1 MGNEKS
7 ALNGIEIDEKA
18 IEVTDFWTQYSAN
31 VQNYNSQ
38 KVSVFNSEPSLHY
51 TASFGRPTPL
61 ERIAKNLM
69 LHRHPCIL
77 RYISSWHKGSKFFL
91 CTEEAKPLIQVID
104 AQNALQ
110 ICVGLYSIA
119 CALVFLHEKALTS
132 HNNVCSGSI
141 YITPEGC
148 WKLGGFEY
156 LCKFSEA
163 TSTYYQKIRNYRY
176 ERATCPNEDINA
188 LIDSG
193 NLASIDVYAFG
204 VLAEDILKLKH
215 ADNIPALTEFQEFC
229 KENLQSSDASLRCK
243 LSTVLQHP
251 FFTHDFIKIHG
262 FLEEL
267 PLKTNEEK
275 EVFFTNL
282 VNDLKAFPEDVV
294 AEQLGRSLLSRIV
307 LLDQT
312 AQVKFLPYVL
322 KPRDENDDIENSV
335 FSTPVFK
342 TYLIPRLLQM
352 FCIRDVSI
360 RLLLLL
366 HFKSFVHTFQTD
378 ELKSQILPELLVGI
392 KDTNDHLVCATLK
405 ALAEVVSILGAATVI
420 GGKRAKLFT
429 DGRPNKIKEQKENKI
444 VSTIKNNNSDTI
456 ASMDMNE
463 IELHL
468 PERLSPD
475 GGEDKKESS
484 FAFVDEE
491 STWSDWDAHDANID
505 SHQSNV
511 QNMQQI
517 TQIATPNMAN
527 VSDSPSSI
535 TKSEVNKHIKKIEMS
550 DISQLDIKHSKSM
563 KSTIDDYDFFTDMEP
578 IIKKTHILH
587 VQDEKEIPS
596 TCSKSIFDVKLSNV
610 TLQESEDNDGWSEH
624 LGDWDIEDTKELSF

>member
-119 CALVFLHEKALTS
+119 CALVFLHEKALAS

-188 LIDSG
+188 LIDSR
-193 NLASIDVYAFG
+193 NLASIDIYAFG

-229 KENLQSSDASLRCK
+229 KKNLQSSDASLRCK
-243 LSTVLQHP
+243 LSKVLQHP

-342 TYLIPRLLQM
+342 TYLIPRLLQI

-444 VSTIKNNNSDTI
+444 ATTIKNNNSDTI
-456 ASMDMNE
+456 ASIDMNE

-484 FAFVDEE
+484 FTFADEE

-505 SHQSNV
+505 QSNV

-517 TQIATPNMAN
+517 TQIATPNVTN

-535 TKSEVNKHIKKIEMS
+535 IKSEVNKYTKKVEMS

-578 IIKKTHILH
+578 IIKKTHVLH
-587 VQDEKEIPS
+587 VQDEKEILS
-596 TCSKSIFDVKLSNV
+596 TYSKSIFDVKLSHI

>member
-7 ALNGIEIDEKA
+7 SLNGIEIDEKA
-18 IEVTDFWTQYSAN
+18 IEITDFWTQYSAS

-38 KVSVFNSEPSLHY
+38 RVSIFISEPSLHY
-51 TASFGRPTPL
+51 TASFGKPTPL

-77 RYISSWHKGSKFFL
+77 KYISSWHKGSKFFL

-110 ICVGLYSIA
+110 ICVGLYNIA
-119 CALVFLHEKALTS
+119 CALVFLHEKALAT
-132 HNNVCSGSI
+132 HNNVCSSSI

-163 TSTYYQKIRNYRY
+163 TATYYQKIRSYRY

-188 LIDSG
+188 LIASE

-215 ADNIPALTEFQEFC
+215 ADNIPALTEFREFC
-229 KENLQSSDASLRCK
+229 KENLQNSDPSLRCR
-243 LSTVLQHP
+243 LSSVLQHP

-267 PLKTNEEK
+267 PLKNNEEK

-282 VNDLKAFPEDVV
+282 VNDLRAFPEDVV

-322 KPRDENDDIENSV
+322 KPRDENDDIGNSV

-405 ALAEVVSILGAATVI
+405 ALAEVVTILGAATVI

-429 DGRPNKIKEQKENKI
+429 DGRPNKIKKQKEN
-444 VSTIKNNNSDTI
+444 STTCTIKNNDSDTI
-456 ASMDMNE
+456 ASINTNI
-463 IELHL
+463 IELRL
-468 PERLSPD
+468 PERPSPD

-484 FAFVDEE
+484 FAFADEE
-491 STWSDWDAHDANID
+491 STWSDWDAHDANVN

-511 QNMQQI
+511 QDTESVRPI
-517 TQIATPNMAN
+517 PDMAS
-527 VSDSPSSI
+527 VLDSPSST
-535 TKSEVNKHIKKIEMS
+535 TKSEANKYTKKIEMS
-550 DISQLDIKHSKSM
+550 DISELDIKHSKSL
-563 KSTIDDYDFFTDMEP
+563 KSPVDEYDFFTDMEP
-578 IIKKTHILH
+578 VIKKTHVLH
-587 VQDEKEIPS
+587 IQDEKGNTS
-596 TCSKSIFDVKLSNV
+596 ASSRSIFDVNVSN
-610 TLQESEDNDGWSEH
+610 TALQEFEDNDGWSEH
-624 LGDWDIEDTKELSF
+624 LSDWDIEDNKELSF

>member
-1 MGNEKS
+1 
-7 ALNGIEIDEKA
+7 
-18 IEVTDFWTQYSAN
+18 
-31 VQNYNSQ
+31 
-38 KVSVFNSEPSLHY
+38 
-51 TASFGRPTPL
+51 
-61 ERIAKNLM
+61 M

-119 CALVFLHEKALTS
+119 CALVFLHEKALAS

-193 NLASIDVYAFG
+193 NLSSIDVYAFG

-229 KENLQSSDASLRCK
+229 KENLQSSDASVRCK
-243 LSTVLQHP
+243 LSEVLQHP
-251 FFTHDFIKIHG
+251 FFTHDFIKIHD

-366 HFKSFVHTFQTD
+366 HFKSFIHTFQTD
-378 ELKSQILPELLVGI
+378 ELKFQILPELLVGI

-429 DGRPNKIKEQKENKI
+429 DGRPNKIKEQKENKV
-444 VSTIKNNNSDTI
+444 VSTITNNNSDTI
-456 ASMDMNE
+456 PPIDMSE

-491 STWSDWDAHDANID
+491 STWSDWDAHDANMD

-511 QNMQQI
+511 QNVQNIQQI
-517 TQIATPNMAN
+517 TQIATPNMTS
-527 VSDSPSSI
+527 VLDSPSSI
-535 TKSEVNKHIKKIEMS
+535 TRSEINKYTKKIEMS

-578 IIKKTHILH
+578 IIKKTHVLH
-587 VQDEKEIPS
+587 VQDEKEILS
-596 TCSKSIFDVKLSNV
+596 TCSKSIFDVKLSTI